1 MNKRNSCNNVLTLQ
15 KIIKQNNI
23 PIKVPVKI
31 VLENKMSIF
40 IKIIMNKYLSVMKP
54 FSSNRVEQQLS
65 EMSGNGIIV
74 NVVVCFK
81 NLHRVGVVN

>member
-1 MNKRNSCNNVLTLQ
+1 MNQ
-15 KIIKQNNI
+15 
-23 PIKVPVKI
+23 
-31 VLENKMSIF
+31 
-40 IKIIMNKYLSVMKP
+40 YLSVMKP

>member
-40 IKIIMNKYLSVMKP
+40 IKIIMNQYLSVMKP

>member
-1 MNKRNSCNNVLTLQ
+1 MNKRNSSNNVLTLQ

-31 VLENKMSIF
+31 ILENKMSIF
-40 IKIIMNKYLSVMKP
+40 IKIIMNQYLSVMKP
-54 FSSNRVEQQLS
+54 FSSNRVEYQLS

-74 NVVVCFK
+74 NVVVCLK

>member
-40 IKIIMNKYLSVMKP
+40 IKIIMNQYLSVMKP

-74 NVVVCFK
+74 NVVVCLK

>member
-1 MNKRNSCNNVLTLQ
+1 MNKRNSSNNVLTLQ

-23 PIKVPVKI
+23 PIEVPVKI
-31 VLENKMSIF
+31 ILENKMSIF
-40 IKIIMNKYLSVMKP
+40 IKIIMNQYLSVMKP
-54 FSSNRVEQQLS
+54 FSSNRVEYQLS

-81 NLHRVGVVN
+81 NLDRVGVAN

>member
-1 MNKRNSCNNVLTLQ
+1 MNKRNSCNNALTLQ

-40 IKIIMNKYLSVMKP
+40 IKIIMNQYLSVMKP

-65 EMSGNGIIV
+65 DMSGNGIIV

>member
-40 IKIIMNKYLSVMKP
+40 IKIIMNQYLSVMKP

-65 EMSGNGIIV
+65 DMSGNGIIV

>member
-1 MNKRNSCNNVLTLQ
+1 MNKRNSSNNVLTLQ

-31 VLENKMSIF
+31 ILENKMSIF
-40 IKIIMNKYLSVMKP
+40 IKIIMNQYLSVMKP

-74 NVVVCFK
+74 NVVVCLK